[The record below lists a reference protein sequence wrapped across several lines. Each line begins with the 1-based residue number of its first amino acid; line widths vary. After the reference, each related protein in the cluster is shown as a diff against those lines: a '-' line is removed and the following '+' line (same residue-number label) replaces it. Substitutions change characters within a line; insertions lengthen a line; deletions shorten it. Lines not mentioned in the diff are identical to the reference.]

1 MTRSTEGKYDEA
13 LDGAEELMDE
23 VLLGRGVQSTTGAS
37 RKRIRP
43 TDLDDGS
50 LMDGDEDERKA
61 GGAVAAKRR
70 KRQSLDAGKKGTS
83 QAHKELLEK
92 FQDVLAQKSE
102 KELLNGGRVE
112 WTFQH
117 EAKMVLAT
125 TASAKVTLT
134 KN

>member
-1 MTRSTEGKYDEA
+1 MTRGSSDAKYDEA

-23 VLLGRGVQSTTGAS
+23 VLLGRGVHSTTGAS

-43 TDLDDGS
+43 TDLDDV
-50 LMDGDEDERKA
+50 LDGDEDERKA
-61 GGAVAAKRR
+61 GGAVAAKRK

-112 WTFQH
+112 WIFQH

-125 TASAKVTLT
+125 TSSAKVTST
-134 KN
+134 KT